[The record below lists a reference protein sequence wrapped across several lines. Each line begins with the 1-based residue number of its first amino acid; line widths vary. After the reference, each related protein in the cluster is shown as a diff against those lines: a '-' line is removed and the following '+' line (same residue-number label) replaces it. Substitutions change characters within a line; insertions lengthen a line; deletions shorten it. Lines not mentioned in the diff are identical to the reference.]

1 VRLLLVED
9 SENDAMLLL
18 LFELRLEQTLE
29 GSLVESL
36 ENLVDLNRRMA
47 RGAYEIELV
56 VREGVPSGLPG
67 GREIVRIVQEHSP
80 TSGATLAPGT
90 PGWSS
95 ASRGRRSTP
104 RSATTGAASTPGS
117 HGRRA
122 HSMRQRALGLGGE
135 VELWSEPG
143 RGTRVL
149 CRVPLPTE
157 GPQRTRSLIQKDE
170 AKHEKLQ
177 YSACRAGPLWGRGL
191 WRLLRSGGKRVSG
204 EGGVERE
211 KTRILLVEDHASFRQ
226 ALAFM
231 FEREE
236 EFAVVGQAGSLA
248 EARRF
253 LNGSGGETD
262 VAVCDLALPDGDGF
276 GLIEELAANGGKVIT
291 LVLSASLEPARFAR
305 AVEAGASGVL
315 HKAAAIGDIVEAV
328 KRLRAGEALL
338 SPDEV
343 IEMLRMVSRQ
353 RQEQLEAQRA
363 IDRLTRRER
372 EVLQALAEGLDSKDI
387 AEKLHITVETER
399 THMVNILN
407 KLGVHSR
414 LQALVFAAR
423 NGLVEIR

>member
-1 VRLLLVED
+1 M
-9 SENDAMLLL
+9 SAEN
-18 LFELRLEQTLE
+18 
-29 GSLVESL
+29 
-36 ENLVDLNRRMA
+36 
-47 RGAYEIELV
+47 
-56 VREGVPSGLPG
+56 
-67 GREIVRIVQEHSP
+67 
-80 TSGATLAPGT
+80 
-90 PGWSS
+90 
-95 ASRGRRSTP
+95 
-104 RSATTGAASTPGS
+104 
-117 HGRRA
+117 
-122 HSMRQRALGLGGE
+122 
-135 VELWSEPG
+135 
-143 RGTRVL
+143 
-149 CRVPLPTE
+149 
-157 GPQRTRSLIQKDE
+157 
-170 AKHEKLQ
+170 
-177 YSACRAGPLWGRGL
+177 
-191 WRLLRSGGKRVSG
+191 
-204 EGGVERE
+204 GVETE

-231 FEREE
+231 FEREP

-248 EARRF
+248 EARQF
-253 LNGSGGETD
+253 LNVLNGSRGGTD

-276 GLIEELAANGGKVIT
+276 DLIEELAARGKVIT

-315 HKAAAIGDIVEAV
+315 HKAAAIGDIVGAV
-328 KRLRAGEALL
+328 KRLKAGEALL

-353 RQEQLEAQRA
+353 RQEEHEAQRA

-372 EVLQALAEGLDSKDI
+372 EVLRALGEGLDSKDI